1 MKNNKWILGAAGL
14 LVALLAGVVIFLK
27 SIDFNEYK
35 PLISEQ
41 VREATGRDLVIG
53 GDISLELGLHTRL
66 AVEQVTLS
74 NARWGSE
81 PVMVRLQRIEAEVA
95 LLPLLGGDVQIGRLV
110 LMRPEILLERG
121 ADGMGNW
128 EFRGAGAEADA
139 DAGGSESDGAL
150 PAIHRVLIEEAR
162 LTYREGADS
171 EARQLEIKRFE
182 ASAESLSDPLALRV
196 EGELDGQPVGLDQ
209 VCRYLVKDL
218 GTSQSPKSTR
228 QRDSRYCP
236 DRPALITTPSRT

>member
-1 MKNNKWILGAAGL
+1 MKNNKWIIGAAGL

-66 AVEQVTLS
+66 AVEKVTLS
-74 NARWGSE
+74 NAKWGSE
-81 PVMVRLQRIEAEVA
+81 PLMVRLQRVEAEVA

-128 EFRGAGAEADA
+128 EFGGAGAEADA
-139 DAGGSESDGAL
+139 D
-150 PAIHRVLIEEAR
+150 
-162 LTYREGADS
+162 
-171 EARQLEIKRFE
+171 
-182 ASAESLSDPLALRV
+182 
-196 EGELDGQPVGLDQ
+196 
-209 VCRYLVKDL
+209 
-218 GTSQSPKSTR
+218 
-228 QRDSRYCP
+228 
-236 DRPALITTPSRT
+236 